1 LGTLF
6 SAALVVCLV
15 LLADVE
21 ASAEEGTVTAA
32 SAPVRIRLGASAGV
46 GLGSMGL
53 AGAASA
59 RAGVQI
65 TPSLAVSYQI
75 TAAATALFDEDSWIS
90 HALFFETVVP
100 GTMFSIGG
108 GPSIVSGTVTQR
120 CIFGSDCTPPPS
132 SQSYLG
138 PGFDG
143 RLAYTF
149 GTNRPTIRGGFTLEL
164 AVHVSPKDTLVV
176 AGIGFDV
183 F

>member
-1 LGTLF
+1 MRRRFGRAKTIRPLGTLF

-90 HALFFETVVP
+90 HALFFGNCGAGNNVLHWWRP
-100 GTMFSIGG
+100 
-108 GPSIVSGTVTQR
+108 
-120 CIFGSDCTPPPS
+120 
-132 SQSYLG
+132 L
-138 PGFDG
+138 
-143 RLAYTF
+143 
-149 GTNRPTIRGGFTLEL
+149 NRERHGDSTLHL
-164 AVHVSPKDTLVV
+164 R
-176 AGIGFDV
+176 F
-183 F
+183 